1 MWFYAKLWE
10 KEGSFL
16 RQYALVSRKLITVN
30 SPAIFQ
36 KFETKLHTLRSN
48 ITALNEN
55 DSRKKLSLR
64 KSNAL
69 YHEKIIKS

>member
-1 MWFYAKLWE
+1 MWLYAKLWE
-10 KEGSFL
+10 KQGSFL
-16 RQYALVSRKLITVN
+16 RRYALVSRKLITAN
-30 SPAIFQ
+30 LPAIFQ
-36 KFETKLHTLRSN
+36 KFETKLHTCN

-55 DSRKKLSLR
+55 DSRKKVSLR